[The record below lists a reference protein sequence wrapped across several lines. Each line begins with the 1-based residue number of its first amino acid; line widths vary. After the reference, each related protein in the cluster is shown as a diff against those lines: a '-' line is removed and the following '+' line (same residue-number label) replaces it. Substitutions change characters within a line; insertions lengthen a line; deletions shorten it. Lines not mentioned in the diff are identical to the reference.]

1 MFLGVW
7 AKAEKG
13 NQLGAGEAGAGR
25 EAGAPLSPAIL
36 LPPGPQ
42 GRLPP
47 EAFSGHH
54 AKVPLPASM
63 WKLLEGKSRFFQ
75 HDVRHGAGPDAQ
87 SPQWDTGCGPTL
99 IPHPGS
105 TLAPLPDLS
114 SLQPI
119 RLLCSHSG
127 NLSLLTGQKSGYRRS
142 GLWADPQLCQGV
154 AK

>member
-63 WKLLEGKSRFFQ
+63 WKLLEGKSRFFNTTCVMGQ
-75 HDVRHGAGPDAQ
+75 VLMPSLPRGTQAVGP
-87 SPQWDTGCGPTL
+87 P
-99 IPHPGS
+99 
-105 TLAPLPDLS
+105 
-114 SLQPI
+114 
-119 RLLCSHSG
+119 
-127 NLSLLTGQKSGYRRS
+127 
-142 GLWADPQLCQGV
+142 
-154 AK
+154 